1 MKTTLLFI
9 LSILISTSVS
19 SQVVAGQIDDFENG
33 TAQSWEEGG
42 GSSSSPNPP
51 VNISTGGPNGANDNF
66 LRNVSSGGFGAGS
79 KMIMFNQNQWT
90 GNYTGQSIVAIK
102 FKAKATTNS
111 LNLRIAFDGTGGRIC
126 TTNAFTITSGSPWT
140 DVTIPISASDFT
152 LVGGTNIS
160 QTLQN
165 VNTMRI
171 LSSSSPAWEGAAI
184 SATLDIDVIEASTTL
199 SLDNFQLNE
208 IIISPNPANTLIQ
221 LKKPSNSNLSINSV
235 VVFDLLGKQVYT
247 SKVLESL
254 IDVSK
259 WSKGMYI
266 LKISA
271 NNFSKTIRF
280 LKQ

>member
-1 MKTTLLFI
+1 MKTRVLFI
-9 LSILISTSVS
+9 FSILISMSVL

-33 TAQSWEEGG
+33 TVQSWSEGG
-42 GSSSSPNPP
+42 SLSSSPNPP

-79 KMIMFNQNQWT
+79 RMVMFNQNQWA
-90 GNYTGQSIVAIK
+90 GNYSGQNIIAIK
-102 FKAKATTNS
+102 FKAKAITNS

-126 TTNAFTITSGSPWT
+126 TTNAYIINSGNPWKE
-140 DVTIPISASDFT
+140 VIIPISPSDFT

-171 LSSSSPAWEGAAI
+171 LSSSSPAWEGAVI
-184 SATLDIDVIEASTTL
+184 SATLDIDTIEASTTL
-199 SLDNFQLNE
+199 NLINHQLNE
-208 IIISPNPANTLIQ
+208 LSISPNPSNTFIH
-221 LKKPSNSNLSINSV
+221 LKTPSNLKIDSV
-235 VVFDLLGKQVYT
+235 EVFDLLGKQVYT
-247 SKVLESL
+247 SNVLENQ

-259 WSKGMYI
+259 WSNGMYI
-266 LKISA
+266 LKISVD
-271 NNFSKTIRF
+271 NFFNTKRF

>member
-1 MKTTLLFI
+1 MKTRVLFI
-9 LSILISTSVS
+9 FSILISMSVL

-33 TAQSWEEGG
+33 TVQSWSEGG
-42 GSSSSPNPP
+42 SLSSSPNPP

-79 KMIMFNQNQWT
+79 RMVMFNQNQWA
-90 GNYTGQSIVAIK
+90 GNYSGQNIIAIK
-102 FKAKATTNS
+102 FKAKAITNS

-126 TTNAFTITSGSPWT
+126 TTNAYIINSGNPWEE
-140 DVTIPISASDFT
+140 VIIPISPSDFT

-171 LSSSSPAWEGAAI
+171 LSSSSPAWEGAVI
-184 SATLDIDVIEASTTL
+184 SATLDIDTIEASTTL
-199 SLDNFQLNE
+199 NLINLQLNE
-208 IIISPNPANTLIQ
+208 LSISPNPSNTFIH
-221 LKKPSNSNLSINSV
+221 LKTPSNLKIDSV
-235 VVFDLLGKQVYT
+235 EVFDLLGKQVYT
-247 SKVLESL
+247 SNVLENQ

-259 WSKGMYI
+259 WSNGMYI
-266 LKISA
+266 LKISVD
-271 NNFSKTIRF
+271 NFFNTKRF

>member
-1 MKTTLLFI
+1 MKTTLLFL
-9 LSILISTSVS
+9 LSIFISTSVS

-33 TAQSWEEGG
+33 TVQSWEEGG
-42 GSSSSPNPP
+42 GLTSSPNPP
-51 VNISTGGPNGANDNF
+51 ANISTGGPNGANDNF

-79 KMIMFNQNQWT
+79 KMVMFNQNQWT
-90 GNYTGQSIVAIK
+90 GNYIGQSIIAIK
-102 FKAKATTNS
+102 FKAKTTTNA

-126 TTNAFTITSGSPWT
+126 TTNAVTINSGSPWT
-140 DVTIPISASDFT
+140 DVTIPISISDFK

-171 LSSSSPAWEGAAI
+171 LSSSSPAWEGDAI

-199 SLDNFQLNE
+199 SLNNFQLNE
-208 IIISPNPANTLIQ
+208 ISIYPNPANTFIQ
-221 LKKPSNSNLSINSV
+221 LKTPSNLKINSF

-247 SKVLESL
+247 SSVLENL

-271 NNFSKTIRF
+271 DNFSKTKRF